1 MKYKKLGKSG
11 IKVSE
16 IGFGAWS
23 IALDWW
29 GKKIEEDEAK
39 RMLKKAYD
47 LGINHWDTADV
58 YGDGRSESIIGKMWK
73 EVSRNEI
80 FLATKVGWDMGSY
93 DHWYHPAKMIEN
105 MERSLS
111 NLNTECVDLMYL
123 HHCNFGKNEE
133 FFDDALDVLTKFL
146 ESGKTKFI
154 GLSDWSDK
162 KIMQY
167 IDRVSPDVVQPYRNV
182 MDDSYEISG
191 LKNYIDSNNVGVC
204 FFSPIK
210 HGLLTGKYKKPPKFK
225 DGDYRKNVDAFN
237 NQEIIDLL
245 LMNKEKLSD
254 RFSNHSQPVMHG
266 LISPILEDAPTGC
279 VLLGQRNE
287 EQVVKASQLGS
298 FISKEDA
305 EWVKKLYKI

>member
-1 MKYKKLGKSG
+1 
-11 IKVSE
+11 
-16 IGFGAWS
+16 
-23 IALDWW
+23 
-29 GKKIEEDEAK
+29 
-39 RMLKKAYD
+39 
-47 LGINHWDTADV
+47 
-58 YGDGRSESIIGKMWK
+58 
-73 EVSRNEI
+73 
-80 FLATKVGWDMGSY
+80 
-93 DHWYHPAKMIEN
+93 

-266 LISPILEDAPTGC
+266 LISPILEAVSYTHLTLPT
-279 VLLGQRNE
+279 
-287 EQVVKASQLGS
+287 KA
-298 FISKEDA
+298 
-305 EWVKKLYKI
+305 

>member
-1 MKYKKLGKSG
+1 M
-11 IKVSE
+11 
-16 IGFGAWS
+16 
-23 IALDWW
+23 
-29 GKKIEEDEAK
+29 
-39 RMLKKAYD
+39 KAYD

-93 DHWYHPAKMIEN
+93 DHWYHPSKMIEN

-191 LKNYIDSNNVGVC
+191 LKNYIDSNNVGV
-204 FFSPIK
+204 FFFT
-210 HGLLTGKYKKPPKFK
+210 H
-225 DGDYRKNVDAFN
+225 
-237 NQEIIDLL
+237 
-245 LMNKEKLSD
+245 
-254 RFSNHSQPVMHG
+254 
-266 LISPILEDAPTGC
+266 
-279 VLLGQRNE
+279 
-287 EQVVKASQLGS
+287 
-298 FISKEDA
+298 
-305 EWVKKLYKI
+305 